1 MQTLNENPYLTST
14 SLWKQIKYSED
25 DEAEP
30 EVTAAEL
37 KWTKLDE
44 AKEVSENATFFK
56 VRCAFCAIMRD
67 MLAPVH

>member
-1 MQTLNENPYLTST
+1 MCLTDGLVNIIVQTLSENPYLTST

-25 DEAEP
+25 DETEP

-44 AKEVSENATFFK
+44 TKEVSENAKFFA
-56 VRCAFCAIMRD
+56 VRWT
-67 MLAPVH
+67 